1 MDQTAFWY
9 VIMNRSRHFSG
20 SKTVTH
26 SHFWQFMTIFSEN
39 VESLAGVTLKDPERI
54 VLTSNEDGIQ
64 EKFAVPESLSLNVA
78 VIPPKQRLVL
88 LVASV
93 LKTNKSL
100 VFVNTMA
107 EVNFLHEV
115 LTHMD
120 LPRKVKRTFFRLHG
134 DMEQAERVENFTQFQ
149 KTDKGNKEPDLT
161 LFGKSWKTHRN
172 FFPKIQFFGG

>member
-1 MDQTAFWY
+1 M
-9 VIMNRSRHFSG
+9 
-20 SKTVTH
+20 
-26 SHFWQFMTIFSEN
+26 
-39 VESLAGVTLKDPERI
+39 ESLAGVTLKDPERI

-149 KTDKGNKEPDLT
+149 KTDKGNKEPCSRSSQPLLT
-161 LFGKSWKTHRN
+161 IPGKLIQIFPQNIFSLRRLRSISGKNQPIFIRDFN
-172 FFPKIQFFGG
+172 FPVMG

>member
-1 MDQTAFWY
+1 M
-9 VIMNRSRHFSG
+9 
-20 SKTVTH
+20 
-26 SHFWQFMTIFSEN
+26 
-39 VESLAGVTLKDPERI
+39 ESLAGVTLKDPERI

-149 KTDKGNKEPDLT
+149 KTDKGNKSIFNKIFSSNRSKDLR
-161 LFGKSWKTHRN
+161 LKWNASSQWSSSLHYSVY
-172 FFPKIQFFGG
+172 